1 MIKIERVK
9 LIKNYNLNQ
18 IRTHHGRPN
27 AHHGTTL
34 LWTDSHAIIKNN
46 FKKHI
51 RFTYQNPMPL
61 TCYFLKDFLIFLYFF
76 SQICKAF
83 ISLFQRISIE
93 I

>member
-34 LWTDSHAIIKNN
+34 MWTDSHVIMKNN
-46 FKKHI
+46 FKKLI

-61 TCYFLKDFLIFLYFF
+61 TCHFLKDFFIVFANL
-76 SQICKAF
+76 KAF
-83 ISLFQRISIE
+83 IHQFISTDKH
-93 I
+93 

>member
-34 LWTDSHAIIKNN
+34 MWTDSHVIIKNN

-51 RFTYQNPMPL
+51 RFTYQNRMPL
-61 TCYFLKDFLIFLYFF
+61 TCHFLKDFLFFKFF
-76 SQICKAF
+76 SQICKPSF